1 MLKIVSI
8 SIFYVFCCV
17 NGRDHVTIST
27 HLQQDERSA
36 SFR

>member
-1 MLKIVSI
+1 MLKTVSI
-8 SIFYVFCCV
+8 SIFYVFCSV

-27 HLQQDERSA
+27 HLQNEERPA